1 MLHRTSPKLIDAS
14 TGTAAV
20 PCLVRLLTPIAVVN
34 FEEPKEPVEVHLG
47 TSNTEMIVAL
57 LAIATI
63 RTSVYMS
70 ADPNR

>member
-1 MLHRTSPKLIDAS
+1 
-14 TGTAAV
+14 
-20 PCLVRLLTPIAVVN
+20 LLTPIAVVN
-34 FEEPKEPVEVHLG
+34 FEEPKEQVEVHLG

-70 ADPNR
+70 AGPNR